1 MERQFTILRDVGG
14 SIPSDP
20 FGGGGPSIA
29 GGGPGGGLGSAPE
42 LELAELDKA
51 ELRDVVRAPDVRA
64 VAPVIPVKL
73 VFPVSAA
80 EAGGGAG
87 QPAAQAA
94 GPTWGVHAVGADPSA
109 RGPGPGC
116 RVAVLDTGIDA
127 THPAFTGVTLVQ
139 EDFSGSGNGDRPG
152 PRDALRRDDLRA
164 GRRRH
169 PDRRRARA

>member
-1 MERQFTILRDVGG
+1 MERQFDNSARCWWLYSVGSVRRGRSVALR
-14 SIPSDP
+14 
-20 FGGGGPSIA
+20 

-51 ELRDVVRAPDVRA
+51 ELRDAVRAPDVRA

-94 GPTWGVHAVGADPSA
+94 GPTWGVHAVGADRSG
-109 RGPGPGC
+109 RTGPG
-116 RVAVLDTGIDA
+116 
-127 THPAFTGVTLVQ
+127 
-139 EDFSGSGNGDRPG
+139 
-152 PRDALRRDDLRA
+152 
-164 GRRRH
+164 
-169 PDRRRARA
+169 